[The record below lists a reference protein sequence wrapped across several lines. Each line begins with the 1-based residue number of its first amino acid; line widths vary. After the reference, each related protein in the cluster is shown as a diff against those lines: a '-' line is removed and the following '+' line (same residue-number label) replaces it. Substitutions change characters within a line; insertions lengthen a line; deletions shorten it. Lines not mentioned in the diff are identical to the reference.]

1 MHYRSGCSLCLIFL
15 FNTHV
20 YLTALVHPFFHHTLE
35 HNMPPWMLEQINHDL
50 EPFHEQLCSDFLD
63 EIFEAIKDPWYLVRM
78 RITNSHLTFETSNT
92 SKNYELIFPILNTL
106 QNLHHTIPLPDLDM
120 IMTCH
125 DGYDYN
131 RDGTVTVK
139 GKVFPI
145 TAMPIFAIA
154 KRKEDPGMILMPDWY
169 ACEDFYPNKTQILK
183 GNQKY
188 KWESKIPRVF
198 FRGANSGLLDGV
210 DWRNLP
216 RVKLVDLSLK
226 RPDLVDARFPYL
238 LHRGDDSDMQN
249 IMAKEGMMGDY
260 VPIKD
265 SLKYRYLIDIDGFT
279 ANTPRVA
286 LFLHS
291 NSVLFKQLS
300 NDMLWYFGALKPY
313 VHLIPV
319 EKDLS
324 DLIDKIEWARTHD
337 DECKK
342 ISNNA
347 NDLASQALTQ
357 GAVYF
362 YFYRLLEA
370 YAKKQQAAYFK

>member
-1 MHYRSGCSLCLIFL
+1 
-15 FNTHV
+15 
-20 YLTALVHPFFHHTLE
+20 
-35 HNMPPWMLEQINHDL
+35 
-50 EPFHEQLCSDFLD
+50 
-63 EIFEAIKDPWYLVRM
+63 
-78 RITNSHLTFETSNT
+78 
-92 SKNYELIFPILNTL
+92 
-106 QNLHHTIPLPDLDM
+106 
-120 IMTCH
+120 
-125 DGYDYN
+125 
-131 RDGTVTVK
+131 
-139 GKVFPI
+139 
-145 TAMPIFAIA
+145 
-154 KRKEDPGMILMPDWY
+154 
-169 ACEDFYPNKTQILK
+169 
-183 GNQKY
+183 
-188 KWESKIPRVF
+188 
-198 FRGANSGLLDGV
+198 
-210 DWRNLP
+210 
-216 RVKLVDLSLK
+216 
-226 RPDLVDARFPYL
+226 
-238 LHRGDDSDMQN
+238 MQN